1 MSLYGFSF
9 MLKCTACGREYPLE
23 KHLQRCEKC
32 NEPLEVEIVRGAPKN
47 GKSVWERYREFYS
60 YTDLDMKYSLGEGD
74 TPLIKMENLSYGEN
88 EVYVKNET
96 TNPTWSFKDRG
107 TFVALNRAK
116 NLGFDKIGVVSTG
129 NMASSVAAYGSR
141 AGMKT
146 YVLVSSFIPEEK
158 LAQISIYGARI
169 FKVRG
174 DYGALYFKSLE
185 LGARMGIYFMN
196 SDDPFRVEGYKS
208 IAFEIG
214 ENVEADYVLVPTSS
228 GGLFRGIYKGFV
240 ELKESGLIDK
250 IPEMVAVQAEGCSP
264 ICRAFKERRSKIK
277 KFENPHT
284 IAHAIENPYPPS
296 GNAVLRILK
305 ERGWKCIAVDD
316 EGIINAQR
324 LLARDG
330 VFVQPASA
338 TSFAAFKKLKL
349 KNKRV
354 VLILTGSGLKTKGI
368 GHIKAIPTCDIENLE
383 RCMEGKE

>member
-1 MSLYGFSF
+1 MLLLGFSF
-9 MLKCTACGREYPLE
+9 MLKCTACGREYSFE
-23 KHLQRCEKC
+23 THLQRCEAC
-32 NEPLEVEIVRGAPKN
+32 NEPLEVEVIRGAPKN

-60 YTDLDMKYSLGEGD
+60 YMKLDMKYSMGEGD
-74 TPLIKMENLSYGEN
+74 TPLIKMENMNDGGN

-96 TNPTWSFKDRG
+96 ANPTWSFKDRG
-107 TFVALNRAK
+107 TFVALNRAEH
-116 NLGFDKIGVVSTG
+116 LGFDKIGVVSTG

-146 YVLVSSFIPEEK
+146 YVLVSWAIPEEK
-158 LAQISIYGARI
+158 LAQILIYGPRI
-169 FKVRG
+169 FKVQG

-185 LGARMGIYFMN
+185 IGVKKGIYFMN

-214 ENVEADYVLVPTSS
+214 ENLEADYVIVPTSS

-250 IPEMVAVQAEGCSP
+250 IPEMIAVQAEGCSP
-264 ICRAFKERRSKIK
+264 ICRAFTDGRNKIK

-284 IAHAIENPYPPS
+284 VAHAIENPYPPS

-316 EGIINAQR
+316 ESIINAQR

-338 TSFAAFKKLKL
+338 TSFAAFKKLKF
-349 KNKRV
+349 KDKRV
-354 VLILTGSGLKTKGI
+354 VLILTGSGLKTKSI
-368 GHIKAIPTCDIENLE
+368 GYFKAIPTCDIEDLE
-383 RCMEGKE
+383 RCVEVK